1 MHHVK
6 KYDNY
11 SHLEKYRE
19 VQRRTKLLYG
29 VADVKFLIDKSPDSI
44 NLFKEQIKDDDD
56 MIPSVNK
63 SSNENQRPE
72 KFSLKKLL
80 VIDNFIISQNSE
92 WKIIFDNLLL
102 IVIGY
107 TCLTTVLFVSFQLEQ
122 TSLLKAI
129 DIGVTIS
136 FAADFIFNFFLE
148 YQDKETFQ
156 RVRDPKKIALKYF
169 YSGWMMADF
178 VATFPF

>member
-1 MHHVK
+1 M
-6 KYDNY
+6 
-11 SHLEKYRE
+11 
-19 VQRRTKLLYG
+19 
-29 VADVKFLIDKSPDSI
+29 
-44 NLFKEQIKDDDD
+44 
-56 MIPSVNK
+56 
-63 SSNENQRPE
+63 
-72 KFSLKKLL
+72 KKLL
-80 VIDNFIISQNSE
+80 VVDNFIISQNSV

-122 TSLLKAI
+122 NSLLKAI

-136 FAADFIFNFFLE
+136 FSADFIFNFFLE

-169 YSGWMMADF
+169 YSGWMCADF